1 MGGEGPGLGFAE
13 LDPAAVDEVRRRLP
27 AIWHRRPIPPPE
39 HVRIMIIFDLKC
51 APQGHVFEAWF
62 GSSEDYEAQRARGLV
77 ACPICGAGEVD
88 KAPMAPNVGAKGNQ
102 AEAAARGGE
111 GGARRHGGGAEEDA
125 RPARHFVGDKFAD
138 EARAIHLGEAEARAI
153 HGQATPQEAEDLRDE
168 GIPVA
173 PLPFPVPPPETEN

>member
-1 MGGEGPGLGFAE
+1 
-13 LDPAAVDEVRRRLP
+13 
-27 AIWHRRPIPPPE
+27 
-39 HVRIMIIFDLKC
+39 MIIFDLKC

-88 KAPMAPNVGAKGNQ
+88 KAPMAPNIPAKG
-102 AEAAARGGE
+102 APPEAVKAVLADMAAAQKKMLAGS
-111 GGARRHGGGAEEDA
+111 D
-125 RPARHFVGDKFAD
+125 FVGDQFAD
-138 EARAIHLGEAEARAI
+138 EARAIHLGESEARAI
-153 HGQATPQEAEDLRDE
+153 HGQATPEEAEDLRDE